1 MRVLFSTTAGSGH
14 FGPLVPFATACRDAG
29 HEVKVAAPASFASA
43 VVAAGLDHAPFADVP
58 PEIMGPIFG
67 RLPML
72 SFEEANAT
80 VLTEIFCRLDAQAAL
95 PGLTEI
101 ISTWQPDVVVR
112 EPAEFSSLV
121 AAERASIP
129 QVQVDIGMG
138 SITESF
144 LPRLT
149 APLAELSALAGLPP
163 GQALRTLSTTVGFT
177 TVPAAVE
184 MPQDDDGSTSSDVVW
199 RFRDTSLTTGSGRLP
214 EPWGEPENP
223 LVYVTFGSVTAGLA
237 PFAAVYAETL
247 EALADLPVRVLMT
260 TGDTGDRLSLD
271 PAPANAHVERWWPQA
286 EVMPLA
292 AASVGHGGFGT
303 TMMALAA
310 GVPQVVIPLFASDQV
325 LNAGRVAAIGAGIHL
340 SGGPASVAE
349 IPAALRGVLTDPAFG
364 AGAQRFA
371 ADMAA
376 LADMTESVH
385 ILEELASART
395 G

>member
-14 FGPLVPFATACRDAG
+14 LGPLVPFANACRDAG
-29 HEVKVAAPASFASA
+29 HEVKVAAPASFAPA
-43 VVAAGLDHAPFADVP
+43 VLAAGLDHAPFADVP
-58 PEIMGPIFG
+58 PELMAPIFG
-67 RLPML
+67 RLPAL

-80 VLTEIFCRLDAQAAL
+80 VLAEIFCRLDAQAAL
-95 PGLTEI
+95 PALTEI

-129 QVQVDIGMG
+129 QVHVDIGMG

-163 GQALRTLSTTVGFT
+163 GQAQRTLSTTVGFT
-177 TVPAAVE
+177 TVPATVE
-184 MPQDDDGSTSSDVVW
+184 MPRGDDGSTSRDVVW
-199 RFRDTSLTTGSGRLP
+199 RFRDTSLTTGSGELP
-214 EPWGEPENP
+214 EPWGEPGNP

-237 PFAAVYAETL
+237 PFAALYAETL
-247 EALADLPVRVLMT
+247 EALADVPVRVLMT
-260 TGDTGDRLSLD
+260 TGDTGDRLSLN
-271 PAPANAHVERWWPQA
+271 PAPSNAHVERWWPQGQ
-286 EVMPLA
+286 VMPLA

-310 GVPQVVIPLFASDQV
+310 GVPQVVIPLFASDQA
-325 LNAGRVAAIGAGIHL
+325 LNARRVAAIGAGIHL
-340 SGGPASVAE
+340 PSGPASVKE
-349 IPAALRGVLTDPAFG
+349 IPAALRRALTDPAFG
-364 AGAQRFA
+364 AGAQRAA

-376 LADMTESVH
+376 LADLTESVP
-385 ILEELASART
+385 ILEELAGART

>member
-95 PGLTEI
+95 PGLTEV

-129 QVQVDIGMG
+129 QAQVDIGMG
-138 SITESF
+138 SITEAF

-149 APLAELSALAGLPP
+149 APLAELCAGRLTPRPGATHPVHDGGVHDSACRCRNA
-163 GQALRTLSTTVGFT
+163 
-177 TVPAAVE
+177 
-184 MPQDDDGSTSSDVVW
+184 
-199 RFRDTSLTTGSGRLP
+199 SGR
-214 EPWGEPENP
+214 
-223 LVYVTFGSVTAGLA
+223 
-237 PFAAVYAETL
+237 
-247 EALADLPVRVLMT
+247 
-260 TGDTGDRLSLD
+260 
-271 PAPANAHVERWWPQA
+271 
-286 EVMPLA
+286 
-292 AASVGHGGFGT
+292 
-303 TMMALAA
+303 
-310 GVPQVVIPLFASDQV
+310 
-325 LNAGRVAAIGAGIHL
+325 
-340 SGGPASVAE
+340 
-349 IPAALRGVLTDPAFG
+349 
-364 AGAQRFA
+364 
-371 ADMAA
+371 
-376 LADMTESVH
+376 
-385 ILEELASART
+385 
-395 G
+395 